1 MCRYRKKHHD
11 EASFFGVYNMEIPYN
26 GSKDD
31 LICRNGKCDY
41 CIFEDILTPDQR
53 KHKVLDIPVPLSHA
67 HRVSIE
73 YACGKNFAGVCEMKY
88 AAMRAFP
95 DDFTACQ
102 YGAIKDFIWDLG
114 KRNHRKTGYNEAIVE
129 WTREQDL
136 GRGVVESYAKRFRE
150 IWNLGLRKMSEDKNL
165 ALRQNLTSPQIYEI
179 VVASSAVYESA
190 LNFLKKLREEH
201 SQRDSFGRYR

>member
-1 MCRYRKKHHD
+1 
-11 EASFFGVYNMEIPYN
+11 MEINYN

-31 LICRNGKCDY
+31 LISRSERCDY
-41 CIFEDILTPDQR
+41 CIFEEILTEEQR
-53 KHKVLDIPVPLSHA
+53 KIKVLDQPIPQSHA

-73 YACGKNFAGVCEMKY
+73 YACGKNYAGVCPFKY

-114 KRNHRKTGYNEAIVE
+114 KRNNKKTGYHEAIQE
-129 WTREQDL
+129 WTKSQDL
-136 GRGVVESYAKRFRE
+136 GRGLIESYAQRFRE
-150 IWNLGLRKMSEDKNL
+150 IWNLGLRKISEDKHSGT
-165 ALRQNLTSPQIYEI
+165 RQNLTAPQIYEI

-190 LNFLKKLREEH
+190 LALLKKLTEE
-201 SQRDSFGRYR
+201 SRQRDSVGKYR